1 MASLCYPEKGC
12 IYLTSHVV
20 KKTGVSVLLLLLLFF
35 IVFVFRQSKVALS
48 SVKWG
53 GKALFA
59 VFGIFSKT
67 VKELL
72 K

>member
-1 MASLCYPEKGC
+1 MTSLYYPEKDC
-12 IYLTSHVV
+12 IYLTRYLV
-20 KKTGVSVLLLLLLFF
+20 KKNWRLSAAVVVF

-53 GKALFA
+53 VKALFA
-59 VFGIFSKT
+59 VFSIFSQT

-72 K
+72 Q

>member
-1 MASLCYPEKGC
+1 M
-12 IYLTSHVV
+12 
-20 KKTGVSVLLLLLLFF
+20 LLLLLLFL
-35 IVFVFRQSKVALS
+35 IVYVFRQSKVALS

-53 GKALFA
+53 VKALFA

-72 K
+72 Q